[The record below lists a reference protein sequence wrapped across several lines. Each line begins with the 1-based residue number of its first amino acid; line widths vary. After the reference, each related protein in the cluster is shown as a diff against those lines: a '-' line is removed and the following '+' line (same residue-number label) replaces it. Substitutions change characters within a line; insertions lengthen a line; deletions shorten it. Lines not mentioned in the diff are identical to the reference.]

1 MGRYPGG
8 TTSLVVRSLG
18 ALSRRVRRLIPMALP
33 LDKLGT
39 TYGATAAVAEPA
51 RARAHASHLA
61 EIV

>member
-1 MGRYPGG
+1 
-8 TTSLVVRSLG
+8 
-18 ALSRRVRRLIPMALP
+18 MALP

-39 TYGATAAVAEPA
+39 TYRATAAVAEPA